1 MLNKKIA
8 ELLADH
14 YISQKQYLISRIEEL
29 VQDRADYEEIIK
41 KALETYQGVGDFRD
55 NIELINN
62 LKAELTK
69 PQSKLK

>member
-1 MLNKKIA
+1 MLDKKIA

-29 VQDRADYEEIIK
+29 VEGREDYQEIIK

-55 NIELINN
+55 NIALINN

-69 PQSKLK
+69 KV

>member
-1 MLNKKIA
+1 MLDKKIA

-29 VQDRADYEEIIK
+29 VEGREDYEEVVK
-41 KALETYQGVGDFRD
+41 KALVTYQGVGDFRD
-55 NIELINN
+55 NIALINN

-69 PQSKLK
+69 KV